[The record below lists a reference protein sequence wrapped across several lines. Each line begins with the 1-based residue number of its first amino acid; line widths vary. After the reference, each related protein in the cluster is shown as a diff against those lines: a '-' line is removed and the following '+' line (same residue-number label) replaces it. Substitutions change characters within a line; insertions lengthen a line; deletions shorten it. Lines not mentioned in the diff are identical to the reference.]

1 MYKKQLVF
9 QRIVCMLMLF
19 ASGIVFVYSLGLM
32 TDLYDSL
39 YSTMMNPDD
48 YLETTVEGSIIYYD
62 MQQFNHNLTYVAIG
76 LILVTLI
83 LFITSTHSRR
93 KYYIGNYIAIGLSV
107 VCNVA
112 ASIWALIEVFAYKAQ
127 YKQIDFE
134 QLKFHSELWNTY
146 YTESTFWFDVS
157 VVVFGILLVV
167 TVLLIVNLILK
178 LIMMKEEK
186 RLIGS
191 RKDVRA

>member
-76 LILVTLI
+76 LIFVTLI
-83 LFITSTHSRR
+83 LFITNTHSRR

-112 ASIWALIEVFAYKAQ
+112 ASVWALLEVFAYKAQ
-127 YKQIDFE
+127 YQQIDFE

-146 YTESTFWFDVS
+146 YTESTFWFDIS
-157 VVVFGILLVV
+157 VVVFGILLFV
-167 TVLLIVNLILK
+167 TVLLFVNLILK